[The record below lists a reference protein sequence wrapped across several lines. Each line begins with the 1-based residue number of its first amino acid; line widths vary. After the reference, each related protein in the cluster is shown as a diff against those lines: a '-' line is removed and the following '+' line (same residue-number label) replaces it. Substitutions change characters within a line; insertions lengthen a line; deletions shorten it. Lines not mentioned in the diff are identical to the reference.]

1 MKKNNEHLRPDRIV
15 SYFRMETVPLLATA
29 VTGPIYNFGL
39 LAGPWFE
46 GKLAGCL
53 MNILN
58 GTETFH
64 AMLVLAIG
72 YVMTITVVQSA
83 RYIKRFYVRR
93 FANNVN
99 RSMKKVLYANLVNMS
114 RAYIEKEGA
123 GDVMTKAISDVDD
136 CAEGMRKFTTEVF
149 DTGIALIGYVGML
162 LYYDWRVALI
172 SLVFPP
178 VSYFIAEKM
187 KFAVQKAG
195 SAYKKSAGRLS
206 AATLDRVSNA
216 VTYRVYG
223 CEDQRTA
230 DYEKHLGDYEKTAVR
245 SNIWVASLA
254 PLYRS
259 VCMVSV
265 IPIIYLGARNVLGSG
280 WSAWDIAAFTTFL
293 SCFTKLSDKSSKAAK
308 LFNSVHKAQ
317 VSWNRI
323 KPLMKEPDEPAEIS
337 PAFPANVVIDDLSF
351 SYTGDGDVFSGLSVS
366 AAPGEIIGVTGP
378 VACGKSTFGKV
389 FLREYPYRGSVR
401 IGGTELRDMTDA
413 LVRGTV
419 GYLGHDPE
427 LQSDTVENN
436 VRLGDSAPCD
446 GYLRA
451 VCIDREIAEMPDG
464 IGTAVC
470 SGGVRL
476 SGGQAQR
483 LGLARTLYHGR
494 PVLVLD
500 DPFSALDRTTETQVF
515 DWLRDNEKDSVVFLI
530 SHRLYMFPK
539 TNRIIWMS
547 GGYTVVGTHSELMKT
562 VPEYAELYNMQ
573 KDGNENEK
581 K

>member
-29 VTGPIYNFGL
+29 VTGLIYNFGL

-245 SNIWVASLA
+245 SNILVASLA

>member
-1 MKKNNEHLRPDRIV
+1 
-15 SYFRMETVPLLATA
+15 
-29 VTGPIYNFGL
+29 
-39 LAGPWFE
+39 
-46 GKLAGCL
+46 
-53 MNILN
+53 
-58 GTETFH
+58 
-64 AMLVLAIG
+64 
-72 YVMTITVVQSA
+72 
-83 RYIKRFYVRR
+83 
-93 FANNVN
+93 
-99 RSMKKVLYANLVNMS
+99 
-114 RAYIEKEGA
+114 
-123 GDVMTKAISDVDD
+123 
-136 CAEGMRKFTTEVF
+136 
-149 DTGIALIGYVGML
+149 
-162 LYYDWRVALI
+162 
-172 SLVFPP
+172 
-178 VSYFIAEKM
+178 
-187 KFAVQKAG
+187 
-195 SAYKKSAGRLS
+195 
-206 AATLDRVSNA
+206 
-216 VTYRVYG
+216 
-223 CEDQRTA
+223 
-230 DYEKHLGDYEKTAVR
+230 
-245 SNIWVASLA
+245 
-254 PLYRS
+254 
-259 VCMVSV
+259 MVSV

-323 KPLMKEPDEPAEIS
+323 KPLMKDPDEPAEIS

>member
-1 MKKNNEHLRPDRIV
+1 M
-15 SYFRMETVPLLATA
+15 
-29 VTGPIYNFGL
+29 
-39 LAGPWFE
+39 
-46 GKLAGCL
+46 
-53 MNILN
+53 
-58 GTETFH
+58 
-64 AMLVLAIG
+64 
-72 YVMTITVVQSA
+72 
-83 RYIKRFYVRR
+83 
-93 FANNVN
+93 
-99 RSMKKVLYANLVNMS
+99 
-114 RAYIEKEGA
+114 
-123 GDVMTKAISDVDD
+123 
-136 CAEGMRKFTTEVF
+136 
-149 DTGIALIGYVGML
+149 
-162 LYYDWRVALI
+162 
-172 SLVFPP
+172 
-178 VSYFIAEKM
+178 
-187 KFAVQKAG
+187 
-195 SAYKKSAGRLS
+195 
-206 AATLDRVSNA
+206 
-216 VTYRVYG
+216 
-223 CEDQRTA
+223 
-230 DYEKHLGDYEKTAVR
+230 
-245 SNIWVASLA
+245 
-254 PLYRS
+254 
-259 VCMVSV
+259 
-265 IPIIYLGARNVLGSG
+265 
-280 WSAWDIAAFTTFL
+280 
-293 SCFTKLSDKSSKAAK
+293 
-308 LFNSVHKAQ
+308 
-317 VSWNRI
+317 
-323 KPLMKEPDEPAEIS
+323 
-337 PAFPANVVIDDLSF
+337 
-351 SYTGDGDVFSGLSVS
+351 
-366 AAPGEIIGVTGP
+366 
-378 VACGKSTFGKV
+378 
-389 FLREYPYRGSVR
+389 R